1 MKILKITLPLLAVLL
16 LTVSGQNSNAV
27 VDTNEPTFKEL
38 DIQLLLAIDKK
49 KLKLETHGLAMDKKK
64 LKLQTQ
70 G

>member
-16 LTVSGQNSNAV
+16 LIVSGQNSNVV

-49 KLKLETHGLAMDKKK
+49 KLKL
-64 LKLQTQ
+64 QTQ